1 MKKNIKELI
10 RETIFSK
17 SNNLRILKENE
28 DLTTINSLKSSIEN
42 KLKKVYKK
50 VTGKEL
56 DLPKIDIKLDDSIK
70 DGKIA
75 GFNHPKNGENG
86 LMGIKPKALNDKEY
100 LKWVIVHEL
109 IHACVGKDLPKHK
122 EHDGLFKKMADEMG
136 LPKEYQD

>member
-28 DLTTINSLKSSIEN
+28 DLTTINSLKSSIED

-75 GFNHPKNGENG
+75 GFNHPKNGEKG

>member
-1 MKKNIKELI
+1 MKNIVKRI
-10 RETIFSK
+10 VKETIVSETK
-17 SNNLRILKENE
+17 KPHLMVENE
-28 DLTTINSLKSSIEN
+28 DLGVIKSLKKSIED

-50 VTGKEL
+50 ITGK
-56 DLPKIDIKLDDSIK
+56 DLNLPNIDIKLDDKII

-75 GFNHPKNGENG
+75 GFNHPKNGKNG
-86 LMGIKPKALNDKEY
+86 LMGIKPKALEDKEY

-122 EHDGLFKKMADEMG
+122 EHDGLFKKIADEMG

>member
-1 MKKNIKELI
+1 MV
-10 RETIFSK
+10 
-17 SNNLRILKENE
+17 ENE
-28 DLTTINSLKSSIEN
+28 DLGVIKSLKKSIED

-50 VTGKEL
+50 ITGK
-56 DLPKIDIKLDDSIK
+56 DLNLPNIDIKLDDKII

-75 GFNHPKNGENG
+75 GFNHPKNGKNG
-86 LMGIKPKALNDKEY
+86 LMGIKPKALEDKEY

-122 EHDGLFKKMADEMG
+122 EHEGLFKKIADEMG

>member
-1 MKKNIKELI
+1 MKNIVKRI
-10 RETIFSK
+10 VKETIVSETK
-17 SNNLRILKENE
+17 KPHLMVENE
-28 DLTTINSLKSSIEN
+28 DLGVIKSLKKSIED

-50 VTGKEL
+50 VTGK
-56 DLPKIDIKLDDSIK
+56 DLNLPNIDIKLDDKII

-75 GFNHPKNGENG
+75 GFNHPKNGKNG
-86 LMGIKPKALNDKEY
+86 LMGIKPKALEDKEY

-122 EHDGLFKKMADEMG
+122 EHDGLFKKIADEMG

>member
-1 MKKNIKELI
+1 MKRYIKEI
-10 RETIFSK
+10 IKETIANVG
-17 SNNLRILKENE
+17 NNPRILKENE
-28 DLTTINSLKSSIEN
+28 DLTTIKSLKRSIEN

-100 LKWVIVHEL
+100 LKWVIVHEM
-109 IHACVGKDLPKHK
+109 IHACVGEDLPKHK
-122 EHDGLFKKMADEMG
+122 EHDGLFKKIADEMG

>member
-1 MKKNIKELI
+1 MKRYIKGIIKE
-10 RETIFSK
+10 TIVNVG
-17 SNNLRILKENE
+17 NNPRILKENE
-28 DLTTINSLKSSIEN
+28 DLTTIKSLKRSIEN

-56 DLPKIDIKLDDSIK
+56 DLPKIDIKLDDDIK